1 MTEALKLGSVPVT
14 AGLIAS
20 PPPPTMKPLKV
31 TAAIV
36 FLKLWGSVRHQFY
49 SLAIDG
55 AGAHTAIGLV
65 PYFTEARVSQF
76 LGFRSQMNHLPSISG
91 GSRSSDSGY

>member
-1 MTEALKLGSVPVT
+1 MAETGKISAATTRAIPTGV
-14 AGLIAS
+14 AG
-20 PPPPTMKPLKV
+20 
-31 TAAIV
+31 
-36 FLKLWGSVRHQFY
+36 R
-49 SLAIDG
+49 
-55 AGAHTAIGLV
+55 LV